1 MLLCSAP
8 LNPKVRR
15 PIGDFRMQDATLKL
29 ALMRRTRSVLA
40 AGVLA
45 LALVSSAFAGDDPA
59 VSAAPI
65 SCDNGIPGGVN
76 CIVTKKDLKEGRN
89 AYVRGLKLQDHQH
102 LEEALAQFDEASR
115 LVPQNAQYLT
125 ARELVKA
132 HLVVNHMEGGNTLV
146 AENLESR
153 AAIEFRSAL
162 ELDSDNEFARER
174 LVEATRELDPA
185 VAKLAASTK
194 IEDSG
199 EIRVQPKNELA
210 TFHFRGDVRGLLA
223 EVASAYGVTTEF
235 DDSVVA
241 KQVRFTV
248 DNVDFFTAMKL
259 AGEVSKTMWTALN
272 SRQVLIAADTPE
284 NHRQFD
290 RLSLPTFILPA
301 PSTPQEATN
310 ISTTIRTLFNLPF
323 VTP

>member
-132 HLVVNHMEGGNTLV
+132 HLVFNHIERGNTLL
-146 AENLESR
+146 AEDLESR
-153 AAIEFRSAL
+153 AAIEFRNAL

-210 TFHFRGDVRGLLA
+210 TFNFRGDVRGLLA

-235 DDSVVA
+235 ADSVVA
-241 KQVRFTV
+241 KQARFTV
-248 DNVDFFTAMKL
+248 DNVDFFTPMNL
-259 AGEVSKTMWTALN
+259 PSETINPLFPPLN
-272 SRQVLIAADTPE
+272 SRHALNPPPTPE
-284 NHRQFD
+284 H
-290 RLSLPTFILPA
+290 PP
-301 PSTPQEATN
+301 PH
-310 ISTTIRTLFNLPF
+310 
-323 VTP
+323 